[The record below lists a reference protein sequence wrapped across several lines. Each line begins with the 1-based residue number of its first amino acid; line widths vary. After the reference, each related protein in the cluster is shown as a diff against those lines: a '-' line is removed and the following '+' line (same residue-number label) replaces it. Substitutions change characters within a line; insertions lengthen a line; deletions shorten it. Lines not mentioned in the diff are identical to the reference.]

1 LFFRHRCALGRK
13 LRNRVGAE
21 RIAQQGAD
29 PTAYLLRHLLP
40 YGSHRRKA
48 SVNETQDASD
58 PHVHRMSAFCA
69 VLLPQHGDDYDAL
82 QIPGGDNIQLLLAR
96 NVKRFTYVLLGL
108 VVPIR

>member
-1 LFFRHRCALGRK
+1 
-13 LRNRVGAE
+13 
-21 RIAQQGAD
+21 
-29 PTAYLLRHLLP
+29 
-40 YGSHRRKA
+40 
-48 SVNETQDASD
+48 
-58 PHVHRMSAFCA
+58 MSAFCA